1 MARRRAAKR
10 GHGLRW
16 LVLIG
21 LAVSAVVF
29 ARAPESQPPGA
40 GEAPTS
46 ARDAQPPRAPSRE
59 RSAEPASSPFFR
71 SALACERALRERSRR
86 RAGAAPRVGTWN
98 LRWFPRGTAR
108 GSDQER
114 RTDVRWMACAIASLE
129 VDVLAVQEVLHDAEG
144 RAALLDLRAG
154 LDALTGG
161 RWRAELDPCSEGRQ
175 HVGLL
180 YDERAVTLRGVQ
192 AVAALNPG
200 RSACDRN
207 LRPGL
212 AAQARFADGSRAL
225 LIAVHLDSG
234 VTPRDHDNRRRSVER
249 LGAALTAL
257 QPRERARDVIVLGD
271 FNTMGC
277 RDCVPAVRAEDE
289 LASFDAAL
297 AGQQLKRL
305 SAAAGAGC
313 SQYYRGHAGLLD
325 HVLVGERS
333 RWARASLQAFGPC
346 AELACAA
353 HSRTRAPAAF
363 ARLSDHCPLVAAA
376 RPATSARGRAAR
388 GDQ

>member
-21 LAVSAVVF
+21 LTVSAVVF
-29 ARAPESQPPGA
+29 ARAPESEPPGA
-40 GEAPTS
+40 SPAPTP
-46 ARDAQPPRAPSRE
+46 ATTRAAEPERPRAPARE
-59 RSAEPASSPFFR
+59 RSAAPPSSSPFFR
-71 SALACERALRERSRR
+71 SALVCERALRERPRR
-86 RAGAAPRVGTWN
+86 KAGGPPRVGTWN

-108 GSDQER
+108 GNDQER

-161 RWRAELDPCSEGRQ
+161 RWHAELDPCSEGRQ

-180 YDERAVTLRGVQ
+180 YDARAVTLRDVQ

-200 RSACDRN
+200 RGACDRS

-212 AAQARFADGSRAL
+212 AAHARFADGSAAL

-249 LGAALTAL
+249 LRAALLAL
-257 QPRERARDVIVLGD
+257 QPRERPRDVIVLGD

-277 RDCVPAVRAEDE
+277 RDCVPAVHADDE
-289 LASFDAAL
+289 LAAFDAAL
-297 AGQQLKRL
+297 SRQQLKRL
-305 SAAAGAGC
+305 TVAAGAGC

-333 RWARASLQAFGPC
+333 RWARASRRAVGPC
-346 AELACAA
+346 AELAGAA
-353 HSRTRAPAAF
+353 PSRPRAPPAVAPP
-363 ARLSDHCPLVAAA
+363 SDHCPLVAT
-376 RPATSARGRAAR
+376 RR
-388 GDQ
+388 